1 MNSIKLLQDRQRD
14 RQMIID
20 SDRFLSGFPLIITAA
35 LGALNDNL
43 IKAAIIVFAAMSV
56 GPDQAANIGL
66 AAGGLL
72 MAPFVLFSGW
82 AGAIADK
89 FEKAAS
95 IRIVKY
101 SELALACL
109 ATGAMLTGSIPLML
123 VIVFLMGT
131 QSAFFGP
138 LKLGWIPE
146 RLLPSQLVATNGWLE
161 TLTFLGILGGTVA
174 GGLLAGPETLIWV
187 GLSAI
192 VIALLGVAWRT
203 FCPSN
208 TQQPPTSMFRA
219 IRSRGRLLPSRPS

>member
-1 MNSIKLLQDRQRD
+1 
-14 RQMIID
+14 MIID